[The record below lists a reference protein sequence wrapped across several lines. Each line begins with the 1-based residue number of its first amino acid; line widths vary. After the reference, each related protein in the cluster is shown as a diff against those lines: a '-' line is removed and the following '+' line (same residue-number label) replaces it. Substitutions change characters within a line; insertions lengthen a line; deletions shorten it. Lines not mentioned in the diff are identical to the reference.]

1 MIRAS
6 DDGAILYQRRL
17 RINVRQ
23 KKSLSIARKCCAKS
37 EARIQRR
44 LLSIKHKQKISDHFD
59 QRLAEKE
66 FGGKADE
73 PESEDKE
80 EQKKDYRAD
89 FRLHVGHFP
98 RTGW

>member
-1 MIRAS
+1 
-6 DDGAILYQRRL
+6 
-17 RINVRQ
+17 V
-23 KKSLSIARKCCAKS
+23 
-37 EARIQRR
+37 ARIQRR

-73 PESEDKE
+73 AESEDKE

-89 FRLHVGHFP
+89 FRLHVGHLP
-98 RTGW
+98 RTGWWQFYQY